1 MPLRDHFRPPVS
13 ARKGWSGIHAGWSV
27 EIAKRLNRGVLPK
40 RYECEPEAKHG
51 TTVEIDVAKYHD
63 EPADLPE
70 FGTNGHGGTA
80 VAVATQTYTAPAAV
94 ATGVVSFVE
103 EDVFEVRVYKDEG
116 GFRLVAAIELVSPS
130 NKDRPSS
137 RRAFATK
144 CAAYLQKGV
153 SVVTVDVVTER
164 AANLHDDLVE
174 RLHLTDHFAWQ
185 SPTGLAAVCYRAVR
199 ENGNDRLDVWPFPLA
214 VGAAL
219 PTVPLWLN
227 PVLAVPLELDP
238 TYEEMC
244 SGLLIP

>member
-130 NKDRPSS
+130 NKDREAH
-137 RRAFATK
+137 REAFLAK
-144 CAAYLQKGV
+144 CQSYLQQGV
-153 SVVTVDVVTER
+153 GLVIVDIVTTR
-164 AANLHDDLVE
+164 AANFHDALLARLDPAARASGAGLYAASFRPVE
-174 RLHLTDHFAWQ
+174 RQGETQ
-185 SPTGLAAVCYRAVR
+185 
-199 ENGNDRLDVWPFPLA
+199 LDVWCEPMA
-214 VGAAL
+214 VGSPL
-219 PTVPLWLN
+219 PESPLWLRRACCL
-227 PVLAVPLELDP
+227 PVALQA
-238 TYEEMC
+238 TYDRTC
-244 SGLLIP
+244 RAQRID